1 MIYKVE
7 SNVAYPR
14 REAHAQPPARDCW
27 TGQIDSH
34 KAIIGASQKLQRL
47 SAGNLAVRE
56 PAGRPAATGT
66 RLGCLLAE
74 GLDDARP
81 RRNSQAA
88 ETHDAA
94 TPRCNMKRE

>member
-1 MIYKVE
+1 MTYKVE

-27 TGQIDSH
+27 AGQIDSH

-47 SAGNLAVRE
+47 SARNLAVRE

-66 RLGCLLAE
+66 SLEGSGVRILLT
-74 GLDDARP
+74 GYKF
-81 RRNSQAA
+81 RNSCVTAKVPL
-88 ETHDAA
+88 DV
-94 TPRCNMKRE
+94 